1 MNKFIIISLSMFIAQ
16 QNIFIVNNEAI
27 EEHIKVDANSIP
39 MQIKFLLSAEP
50 TIDTIIIKG
59 QADYSQQLIEILSK
73 QNPTIKIVME

>member
-1 MNKFIIISLSMFIAQ
+1 MKFI

-39 MQIKFLLSAEP
+39 MRIKSLLSVEP

-73 QNPTIKIVME
+73 QNPAIKIVME

>member
-39 MQIKFLLSAEP
+39 MRIKSLLSIEP

-73 QNPTIKIVME
+73 QNPAIKIVME

>member
-27 EEHIKVDANSIP
+27 EEHIKVDAYSIP
-39 MQIKFLLSAEP
+39 IRIKFLLSAEP

>member
-16 QNIFIVNNEAI
+16 QNIFIINNKTI
-27 EEHIKVDANSIP
+27 EKHIKVDINSIP
-39 MQIKFLLSAEP
+39 MQIKSLLSTDP
-50 TIDTIIIKG
+50 TIDTIVIKG